1 MSNPLTFLLF
11 VILIVAG
18 IAALK
23 VRDLVGAGFVLMAFS
38 FAAALI
44 YAQMGAPDVAFTEA
58 VVGAGVS
65 GVILVTALF
74 FLDRRSKD

>member
-1 MSNPLTFLLF
+1 MDSPLPLILF
-11 VILIVAG
+11 VLLIIAG
-18 IAALK
+18 FFALR
-23 VRDLVGAGFVLMAFS
+23 VRDLVAAAFFLAAFS
-38 FAAALI
+38 FGAALI

-65 GVILVTALF
+65 GVFLIAALF

>member
-1 MSNPLTFLLF
+1 MGSILTLALF
-11 VILIVAG
+11 IALI
-18 IAALK
+18 IAAVAALST
-23 VRDLVGAGFVLMAFS
+23 RDLVAAAFFLMAFS
-38 FAAALI
+38 FGAALI

-65 GVILVTALF
+65 GVFLLAALF

>member
-1 MSNPLTFLLF
+1 MSNPLTFALF
-11 VILIVAG
+11 VILIIAG
-18 IAALK
+18 VAALK
-23 VRDLVGAGFVLMAFS
+23 VRDLVAAGFILMAFS
-38 FAAALI
+38 FGAALI
-44 YAQMGAPDVAFTEA
+44 YSQMGAPDVGFTEA

>member
-1 MSNPLTFLLF
+1 MSNPLTFALF
-11 VILIVAG
+11 VVLIIAG
-18 IAALK
+18 IAALR
-23 VRDLVGAGFVLMAFS
+23 VRDLVAAGFILMAFS
-38 FAAALI
+38 FGAALI

-65 GVILVTALF
+65 GVFLIAALF

>member
-1 MSNPLTFLLF
+1 MSNPLTLALFL
-11 VILIVAG
+11 ILIITG

-23 VRDLVGAGFVLMAFS
+23 VRDLVAAGFILMAFS

-58 VVGAGVS
+58 AVGAGVS
-65 GVILVTALF
+65 GVFLIAALF
-74 FLDRRSKD
+74 FLNRRSKD

>member
-1 MSNPLTFLLF
+1 MSEALTILLF
-11 VILIVAG
+11 IVLIVSAA
-18 IAALK
+18 AALK
-23 VRDLVGAGFVLMAFS
+23 VRDLVAASFLLMAFS

-65 GVILVTALF
+65 GVFLLAALIYME
-74 FLDRRSKD
+74 RRSKD

>member
-1 MSNPLTFLLF
+1 MSNPLTLVLF
-11 VILIVAG
+11 IILILAAVAS
-18 IAALK
+18 LR
-23 VRDLVGAGFVLMAFS
+23 VRDLAAAAFILTAFS

-65 GVILVTALF
+65 GVFLIAALF
-74 FLDRRSKD
+74 FLERRSKD

>member
-1 MSNPLTFLLF
+1 MRDFLTFTLF
-11 VILIVAG
+11 IILIVAG
-18 IAALK
+18 IAALS
-23 VRDLVGAGFVLMAFS
+23 VRDLVAAVFLLTAFS

-44 YAQMGAPDVAFTEA
+44 YALMGAPDVAFTEA

-65 GVILVTALF
+65 GVFVIVALF

>member
-1 MSNPLTFLLF
+1 MSNPLTFALF

-18 IAALK
+18 IAALR
-23 VRDLVGAGFVLMAFS
+23 VRDLVAAGFVLMAFS

-74 FLDRRSKD
+74 FLNRRSKD